1 MIPSIPRRGGLRKRT
16 EPSGEFQG
24 GQVISKSTVPLNR
37 HATPHR
43 FSIPTPKQ
51 QETTQKECPHIT
63 HVLPSSTKRN
73 KTERKRRKIERKIET
88 TYKHMIEVCMNIIT
102 ENTKKDN

>member
-1 MIPSIPRRGGLRKRT
+1 MAPSIPRRGGLRNRT
-16 EPSGEFQG
+16 KPSGEFQG

-43 FSIPTPKQ
+43 FIIPTPKQ
-51 QETTQKECPHIT
+51 QDTTQKECPHIT

-73 KTERKRRKIERKIET
+73 KTERKVEKSKRKIET
-88 TYKHMIEVCMNIIT
+88 TYRHMIEVCMNVIT
-102 ENTKKDN
+102 ENANKNN